1 MNNDMMDEEMREQIS
16 KIKFK
21 TRFQK
26 SISKINFKISKMTPE
41 QQQQLVAAQNAAR
54 QQAMAQVREKQSAR
68 PL

>member
-1 MNNDMMDEEMREQIS
+1 MNNDMMDEEMREQ
-16 KIKFK
+16 
-21 TRFQK
+21 
-26 SISKINFKISKMTPE
+26 ISKMTPE